1 MAQDKKIT
9 LLDKAKD
16 TLELLSPDLSRTDKR
31 EAAKELGFHKE
42 TINRYLSG
50 DVRDLDTATSLI
62 QFFKKRIS
70 QNEKKIAA

>member
-1 MAQDKKIT
+1 MAQVKNIT

-16 TLELLSPDLSRTDKR
+16 TLSLLSQNLSRADKR
-31 EAAKELGFHKE
+31 DAAKDLGFHKE

-50 DVRDLDTATSLI
+50 DVRDLDTATTLI

-70 QNEKKIAA
+70 QNEKKVAA